1 MKNFSFR
8 STILLVFVLLG
19 MSACKDDDNSYAVP
33 TTYNFENVSYPGQT
47 DRLGM
52 LAEVKSYI
60 SSVKDGEVLD
70 AGRLAAMYSNESA
83 IANWTG
89 TYGTKQLRSKT
100 SEAQQAIFDALLTG
114 AATDSQIPAIA
125 TEGTA
130 GLLTSLNGEKTYFVN
145 ARGMEYAQIVE
156 KGLMG
161 AVIMYQQTG
170 VYLEAGKMAVDNT
183 TITEGEGTDMEHHWD
198 ESFGYYGVP
207 LDFPTTT
214 DGVVFWGDYCNDR
227 DEELATNTTIMNA
240 YLKGRA
246 AISNNDLTT
255 RDEQID
261 IIQAAMDE
269 VAASTAIHY
278 INSAI
283 NNFNDPALRAHALSE
298 AAAFY
303 YSVQFN
309 PATKSSSTN
318 VNTALELM
326 GGSTDFMQMNFWAIE
341 LNDLETAKDNIANIY
356 AWDAAQADRF

>member
-1 MKNFSFR
+1 MKNFSFK
-8 STILLVFVLLG
+8 STVLLVFVLLA
-19 MSACKDDDNSYAVP
+19 MSACKDDDNSYTIP

-47 DRLGM
+47 ERLGM
-52 LAEVKSYI
+52 LGEMKSYI
-60 SSVKDGEVLD
+60 SSVATGEVLN
-70 AGRLAAMYSNESA
+70 AGRLSAMYSNESA

-89 TYGTKQLRSKT
+89 TYGTKQLRDKT
-100 SEAQQAIFDALLTG
+100 NEAQRAVFDALLTA
-114 AATDSQIPAIA
+114 AATDSQNSATA

-130 GLLTSLNGEKTYFVN
+130 GLLTSLDGQKTYFVN
-145 ARGMEYAQIVE
+145 ARGLEYAQVIE

-161 AVIMYQQTG
+161 ALIMYQQTG
-170 VYLEAGKMAVDNT
+170 VYLETGKMDVDNT
-183 TITEGEGTDMEHHWD
+183 TITEGEGTEMEHHWD
-198 ESFGYYGVP
+198 ESFGYFGVS
-207 LDFPTTT
+207 LTFPTTT
-214 DGVVFWGDYCNDR
+214 DRAVFWGDYCNDR
-227 DEELATNTTIMNA
+227 NEELATNITIMNA

-283 NNFNDPALRAHALSE
+283 TNFNDPALRAHALSE

-309 PATKSSSTN
+309 PASKSLSIN

-326 GGSTDFMQMNFWAIE
+326 GGNTDFMQMNFWTTA
-341 LNDLETAKDNIANIY
+341 LNDLETAKDNIANTY
-356 AWDAAQADRF
+356 NWDAAQADQF